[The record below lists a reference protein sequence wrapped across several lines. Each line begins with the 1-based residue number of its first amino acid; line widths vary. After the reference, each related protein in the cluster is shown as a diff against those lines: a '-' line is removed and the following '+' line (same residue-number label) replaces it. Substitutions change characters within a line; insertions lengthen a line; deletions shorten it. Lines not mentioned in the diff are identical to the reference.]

1 MKRTKIPWIILCLAQ
16 IAFLCGSGRAREIEE
31 ASKPAGKSSFVVLP
45 IVFYTP
51 ETKFAGGIGGLF
63 AFRPRSA
70 KASDRPSSI
79 SFYAIITQLKQF
91 RTNWEPSLYLSHEK
105 YLISGKLTLERFPG
119 KYWGIGNGT
128 ADSAEEDFRPRM
140 ISLEAAFQTKLFP
153 KKPLYAGLTFVLEN
167 FKVMKTAPDQA
178 LASGKIPGSSGGTI
192 LGAGFILSWDSRDN
206 VFFPR
211 RGDYWQLTTY
221 FNGKTL
227 GGDFSY
233 TSAKLNIRHYIP
245 LFRSHVLAFQGI
257 LQLARGNPP
266 FNRYAALGGDMMMRG
281 YYTGRFRDRALVAAQ
296 AEYRMPVW
304 WRFGLV
310 GFAGVGDVAPNL
322 GAFRFG
328 YLKSSMGFGIR
339 FKIVP
344 REGANLRVD
353 FAWGKNTSGVYF
365 TAGEAF

>member
-1 MKRTKIPWIILCLAQ
+1 LKRTKIPWIILCLAQ
-16 IAFLCGSGRAREIEE
+16 IAFLYGSGRAREIEE
-31 ASKPAGKSSFVVLP
+31 AAKAAEKSSFVVLP

-70 KASDRPSSI
+70 NASDRPSSI

-91 RTNWEPSLYLSHEK
+91 QTKWEPSLYLSHEK
-105 YLISGKLTLERFPG
+105 YLISGNLTLERFPG

-128 ADSAEEDFRPRM
+128 ADSAEEDFTPRV

-245 LFRSHVLAFQGI
+245 LFRSHILAFQGI

-322 GAFRFG
+322 GAFGFG
-328 YLKSSMGFGIR
+328 HLKSSMGFGIR

-353 FAWGKNTSGVYF
+353 FAWGKNTSGIYF